1 MNDLLPLPNSLSSP
15 SLLSS
20 SSADAAKE
28 YRMVLLGTQHKK
40 PLFEKMCSAAQ
51 KFEQHIQY
59 ADIWYLTFQF
69 KDSEEP
75 VVVEIIDPGT
85 EKTGERQMAIQQKS
99 DAIILCYSAF
109 NPDSFLALE
118 SVTED
123 FQTFNGKAPATL
135 LLCNE
140 DQLAEEGFEDGHE
153 TDTADDGYGTN
164 SGGGSPSDREMPSQT
179 VPKGRSTTPTGRQH
193 SMERIREARE
203 GGRCPI
209 GKEKGEQL
217 CHSLGPN
224 CEFRSLSFAD
234 QLADHFVLDLIGQLI
249 RRGAEIRQNNR
260 RNRPARPNAHRRRLS
275 PSPLVHIL
283 RRKTSI
289 IRRKIMPK
297 VKSKSRER
305 AKTTNGGEEKHR
317 KEEEKQTQE
326 ETKKQK
332 ASTSASQELAATTS
346 KSMSIIN
353 ENANGDN
360 GTTKDKPQNVVKK
373 QKNYVQGMGA
383 MLKTLTHPRERVRV
397 GASKETEN
405 VDRSTQRQSARTASE
420 ADSASSTRVNN
431 FIKEGETTETEEQQK
446 EQQQQQQKERSDRTQ
461 STACTIQ

>member
-28 YRMVLLGTQHKK
+28 YRLVLLGTQHKK
-40 PLFEKMCSAAQ
+40 PLFKKMCSAAQ

-75 VVVEIIDPGT
+75 VVVEITDPGT

-123 FQTFNGKAPATL
+123 FQTFNGKSPATL

-164 SGGGSPSDREMPSQT
+164 SGGGSPSDREMPPQT
-179 VPKGRSTTPTGRQH
+179 VPKRRSTTPTGRQH

-234 QLADHFVLDLIGQLI
+234 QLADHFVLDLVGQLI
-249 RRGAEIRQNNR
+249 RRATEIRQNNR
-260 RNRPARPNAHRRRLS
+260 RNRPARPNAPRRRLS

-297 VKSKSRER
+297 MKSKSRER
-305 AKTTNGGEEKHR
+305 AKTTNEVGGEEEEKHR
-317 KEEEKQTQE
+317 KEE
-326 ETKKQK
+326 TKEQK
-332 ASTSASQELAATTS
+332 ALTSASSQELPATTS
-346 KSMSIIN
+346 SSMGIIN

-360 GTTKDKPQNVVKK
+360 GTTKDEPQNVVKK

-383 MLKTLTHPRERVRV
+383 LLKTLTYPRERVRV
-397 GASKETEN
+397 GASKEKEN
-405 VDRSTQRQSARTASE
+405 VDRSTERKSAGTAAE

-431 FIKEGETTETEEQQK
+431 FIKEGETAETEEQQ
-446 EQQQQQQKERSDRTQ
+446 QQKEQRLQQKKRSDRTQ